1 MKCEG
6 ASALIRFVWYK
17 LTHFK
22 SVAIQDIRS
31 MKLKHV
37 IIVSTLGA
45 FALIS
50 SRAFAETYH
59 FGEGQSSV
67 SGGSTK
73 HHSSAPKHRKHSNTR
88 NTAS

>member
-1 MKCEG
+1 
-6 ASALIRFVWYK
+6 
-17 LTHFK
+17 
-22 SVAIQDIRS
+22 

-50 SRAFAETYH
+50 GAASAETYH
-59 FGEGQSSV
+59 FGEGQSSM
-67 SGGSTK
+67 SGSGNTK
-73 HHSSAPKHRKHSNTR
+73 HHSSAPKHRKHSKTR